1 MHRRIWLLGLLLLCL
16 CIAVA
21 ADDTTCSATKR
32 CKNGCCN
39 KSGNCG
45 FGPDYCGT
53 NCRSDCDRKSECN
66 PGFGSKWAEEDK
78 CPLNVC
84 CSKHGY
90 CGTTKDFC
98 GSKKV
103 KRPSCSKS
111 RGVER
116 VVGYFEGWA
125 RTRPCN
131 TFWPEQIPI
140 GLYTHINFAFATI
153 NPKTFLV
160 EMKDKDND
168 GNLYER
174 LTALKKKD
182 PDLKIY
188 LAIGGWAF
196 NDPGKTATTFSELAT
211 SQDSQS
217 KFINSLQ
224 SFMSQ
229 YDFDGLDLDWE
240 YPVDKDRGGHSGDY
254 KNFPKFM
261 EKLKKTL
268 DRGDKG
274 LTITLPASYWYLRYF
289 DIKRLEKTVDFF
301 NIMSYDLHGAWDQKA
316 NWTEPYLNAHTNLT
330 EIDLALDLL
339 WRNDIN
345 PDNVVMGMGFYGRAF
360 TVQTL
365 SCSEPGCLFK
375 DAGKPGECSSEA
387 GILLNSEIDDITKKR
402 GLKPKL
408 YKEEAVKVLKW
419 GNQWV
424 SYDDEETLKMK
435 TEFAQS
441 RCLGGAMVWAI
452 SHDTKDAKY
461 NKALAKVLGRKVTS
475 GSLDDDEEAEE
486 YKKVL
491 YPQCRWTNCK
501 ETCPK
506 GWVTVPRSDKRAR
519 KDEIFF
525 DETGCGGD
533 GGHTFCCPAEYMLP
547 RCGWYGKG
555 GDMCGKSNDL
565 CPSGMVEV
573 ATLQIYCSAKQ
584 HFQAGCCTTDATSMK
599 VYQTCQWGSYPD
611 CDSDG
616 ECPGKNM
623 DSHNTKLLAY
633 SASGSGGGKCNQKK
647 NELGTNVPGVQL
659 QKYCCDVHDE
669 DIRFE
674 DCQIMKDVGP
684 FPDKPGLS
692 PYYCRSGC
700 PPDRIRVAMDTE
712 VEPCSYAKIGGWAF
726 CCKSSFGYK
735 KRNENPKVTGIKD
748 VIRHWANEPTCP
760 NKRNDLDKRSSS
772 PEDISA
778 NTTTDIELFS
788 RADDVSIDIGDILGD
803 ILSRTGSPDILDAAE
818 TSWDNLVEP
827 VFPELTIRN
836 IKRYLGVGPR
846 WENEGPRAS
855 ANRIVCNPHSSS
867 AWILVLK
874 ERADGGGGGDDGGG
888 GSTKILNCTSA
899 CLGGTCG
906 IATDDLTKRH
916 HAVPRHQS
924 THRHHWI
931 HARQAPQP
939 KLEVVKLIDPSG
951 DDFKLDVLVPA
962 NPSVREL
969 PSDHDGLENTAD
981 LPSGRPAAS
990 GAVPLAFFEA
1000 IPTLGELDRFRKFW
1014 EPIAGNPNFDNANL
1028 FDRLFECLGSYTND
1042 RNFVVTEK
1050 LLNVVKG
1057 AIMQH
1062 KDPMAYIDRLEKMRD
1077 DPNACLAI
1085 LRAAIASFDYMNT
1098 KTGPNVHGKMTNI
1111 LADMWSQLVTAQTMW
1126 KLAHPDVKA
1135 DIAVFFRDWLIDWY
1149 EMAVVRAKGFLLA
1162 SIAEMRNIWEH
1173 TDDPRADLVLETLSA
1188 LEEKIPFLHILT
1200 DWDYRS

>member
-1 MHRRIWLLGLLLLCL
+1 
-16 CIAVA
+16 
-21 ADDTTCSATKR
+21 
-32 CKNGCCN
+32 
-39 KSGNCG
+39 
-45 FGPDYCGT
+45 
-53 NCRSDCDRKSECN
+53 
-66 PGFGSKWAEEDK
+66 
-78 CPLNVC
+78 
-84 CSKHGY
+84 
-90 CGTTKDFC
+90 
-98 GSKKV
+98 
-103 KRPSCSKS
+103 
-111 RGVER
+111 
-116 VVGYFEGWA
+116 
-125 RTRPCN
+125 
-131 TFWPEQIPI
+131 
-140 GLYTHINFAFATI
+140 
-153 NPKTFLV
+153 
-160 EMKDKDND
+160 MKDKDND
-168 GNLYER
+168 GNLYQR

-229 YDFDGLDLDWE
+229 YEFDGLDLDWE

-254 KNFPKFM
+254 DNFPKFM
-261 EKLKKTL
+261 EKLKKTH

-360 TVQTL
+360 TVERL

-375 DAGKPGECSSEA
+375 DAGRPGECSAEA
-387 GILLNSEIDDITKKR
+387 GILLNSESDDISKQR

-461 NKALAKVLGRKVTS
+461 NKALAKVLGREVTS

-506 GWVTVPRSDKRAR
+506 GWVTAPRSDKRAR

-533 GGHTFCCPAEYMLP
+533 GGHTFCCPASYMLP
-547 RCGWYGKG
+547 RCGWYGNG
-555 GDMCGKSNDL
+555 DDMCGKGNDL

-573 ATLQIYCSAKQ
+573 ASLQMYCSAKQ
-584 HFQAGCCTTDATSMK
+584 HVQAGCCTTDATSMK

-633 SASGSGGGKCNQKK
+633 SGSGSGGGVCNQKK

-659 QKYCCDVHDE
+659 QKYCCDVHDQ

-692 PYYCRSGC
+692 PYFCRSGC
-700 PPDRIRVAMDTE
+700 PPDRIRVAIDTE

-735 KRNENPKVTGIKD
+735 KRNENPKVTAIKD
-748 VIRHWANEPTCP
+748 VIRDWANEPTCP
-760 NKRNDLDKRSSS
+760 NKQNVLDKRSPS
-772 PEDISA
+772 PEGISA

-788 RADDVSIDIGDILGD
+788 RADKVSIDIGDILGD
-803 ILSRTGSPDILDAAE
+803 ILNRTGSPDILDAAE

-827 VFPELTIRN
+827 VFPQLTIRN

-874 ERADGGGGGDDGGG
+874 ERADGGGDG
-888 GSTKILNCTSA
+888 
-899 CLGGTCG
+899 
-906 IATDDLTKRH
+906 
-916 HAVPRHQS
+916 
-924 THRHHWI
+924 
-931 HARQAPQP
+931 
-939 KLEVVKLIDPSG
+939 
-951 DDFKLDVLVPA
+951 FKLDVLVPA
-962 NPSVREL
+962 NPPVNKL
-969 PSDHDGLENTAD
+969 PSDHDGLQNTAEFENPD
-981 LPSGRPAAS
+981 DCSDTKLKPKGTWNGLRTIKFQTEHPFDKGLLKKFFNLASGRPARS
-990 GAVPLAFFEA
+990 GAIPIAFFES
-1000 IPTLGELDRFRKFW
+1000 IPSLGELDRFRKFW
-1014 EPIAGNPNFDNANL
+1014 VPIAGNPNFDNTNL
-1028 FDRLFECLGSYTND
+1028 FDRLFKCLGSYTND
-1042 RNFVVTEK
+1042 RNFIITEE

-1062 KDPMAYIDRLEKMRD
+1062 NDPMAYDNRLEKMKSRPD
-1077 DPNACLAI
+1077 DALAI

-1098 KTGPNVHGKMTNI
+1098 KSGLNVYGKMTNI
-1111 LADMWSQLVTAQTMW
+1111 LNDM
-1126 KLAHPDVKA
+1126 
-1135 DIAVFFRDWLIDWY
+1135 
-1149 EMAVVRAKGFLLA
+1149 
-1162 SIAEMRNIWEH
+1162 
-1173 TDDPRADLVLETLSA
+1173 
-1188 LEEKIPFLHILT
+1188 
-1200 DWDYRS
+1200 

>member
-1 MHRRIWLLGLLLLCL
+1 
-16 CIAVA
+16 
-21 ADDTTCSATKR
+21 
-32 CKNGCCN
+32 
-39 KSGNCG
+39 
-45 FGPDYCGT
+45 
-53 NCRSDCDRKSECN
+53 
-66 PGFGSKWAEEDK
+66 
-78 CPLNVC
+78 
-84 CSKHGY
+84 
-90 CGTTKDFC
+90 
-98 GSKKV
+98 
-103 KRPSCSKS
+103 
-111 RGVER
+111 
-116 VVGYFEGWA
+116 
-125 RTRPCN
+125 
-131 TFWPEQIPI
+131 
-140 GLYTHINFAFATI
+140 
-153 NPKTFLV
+153 
-160 EMKDKDND
+160 
-168 GNLYER
+168 
-174 LTALKKKD
+174 
-182 PDLKIY
+182 
-188 LAIGGWAF
+188 
-196 NDPGKTATTFSELAT
+196 
-211 SQDSQS
+211 
-217 KFINSLQ
+217 
-224 SFMSQ
+224 
-229 YDFDGLDLDWE
+229 
-240 YPVDKDRGGHSGDY
+240 
-254 KNFPKFM
+254 
-261 EKLKKTL
+261 
-268 DRGDKG
+268 
-274 LTITLPASYWYLRYF
+274 
-289 DIKRLEKTVDFF
+289 
-301 NIMSYDLHGAWDQKA
+301 
-316 NWTEPYLNAHTNLT
+316 
-330 EIDLALDLL
+330 
-339 WRNDIN
+339 
-345 PDNVVMGMGFYGRAF
+345 
-360 TVQTL
+360 
-365 SCSEPGCLFK
+365 
-375 DAGKPGECSSEA
+375 
-387 GILLNSEIDDITKKR
+387 
-402 GLKPKL
+402 
-408 YKEEAVKVLKW
+408 
-419 GNQWV
+419 
-424 SYDDEETLKMK
+424 
-435 TEFAQS
+435 
-441 RCLGGAMVWAI
+441 
-452 SHDTKDAKY
+452 
-461 NKALAKVLGRKVTS
+461 
-475 GSLDDDEEAEE
+475 
-486 YKKVL
+486 
-491 YPQCRWTNCK
+491 
-501 ETCPK
+501 
-506 GWVTVPRSDKRAR
+506 
-519 KDEIFF
+519 
-525 DETGCGGD
+525 
-533 GGHTFCCPAEYMLP
+533 
-547 RCGWYGKG
+547 
-555 GDMCGKSNDL
+555 MCGKSNDL

-573 ATLQIYCSAKQ
+573 ATLQIYCSAKL
-584 HFQAGCCTTDATSMK
+584 HFQAGCCITDATSMK

-647 NELGTNVPGVQL
+647 NELSTNVPGVQL

-674 DCQIMKDVGP
+674 DCQIMKDMDP

-700 PPDRIRVAMDTE
+700 PPDRIRVTMDTE

-735 KRNENPKVTGIKD
+735 KRNENPKVTAIKD
-748 VIRHWANEPTCP
+748 AIRHWANEPTCP

-867 AWILVLK
+867 AWTLVLK

-931 HARQAPQP
+931 HARQAPQT

-969 PSDHDGLENTAD
+969 PSDHDGLENTAETID
-981 LPSGRPAAS
+981 FQTEHPFDKGLLKLFFKWAAAGVLPSGRPAAS